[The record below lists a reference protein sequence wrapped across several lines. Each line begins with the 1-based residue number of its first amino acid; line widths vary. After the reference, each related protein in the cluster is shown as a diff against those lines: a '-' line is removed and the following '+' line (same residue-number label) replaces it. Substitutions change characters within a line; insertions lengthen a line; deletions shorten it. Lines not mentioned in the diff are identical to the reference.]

1 MYYPGIFNSFIKFI
15 IKDDYMGANKISEN
29 ILIVYYSLFKST
41 ANLALKIAAQKN
53 YPMNK
58 IRTFS

>member
-41 ANLALKIAAQKN
+41 ANLALEIAVQK
-53 YPMNK
+53 
-58 IRTFS
+58 RTI